1 MKKIIACTK
10 KYLPFIILAPVAL
23 MIEVI
28 LEVNIPKVMADIID
42 IAIPSGSIDAVGQ
55 LGTKMIIMSLCS
67 LLAGIIGCFLSSTGA
82 IGFGSELRKKVFN
95 QIEDFSF
102 ENVDSFQQSSLLT
115 RLTTD
120 VDYIQQGLRMMTTM
134 FIRAPFMMVAAA
146 IVAYQINKDLFVV
159 FIVAIPIILVSIVI
173 FGKIGMPK
181 FRYMLTKYDGLND
194 MAQEY
199 LTNVRVVKSFV
210 RQNYEEKKFSD
221 VNHQLMT
228 SSIDIEGLMCLL
240 GPVMQLIIFGCV
252 IAVYY
257 LGGMDIVSGT
267 MELGQLT
274 AFISYISQI
283 LMGLLM
289 MSMIFLNII
298 RLKGSVD
305 RLKEVLNTE
314 SLIKDGHYKGSV
326 EQGSV
331 DFVNVSFRYRN
342 ASKDSL
348 SNINL
353 HVDAGQ
359 TIGVIGATGC
369 GKTSLVNLIARLYDA
384 STGVVKVSNRDVKEY
399 NLKVLRDQVAMVLQQ
414 NVLFSGT
421 IEENLRWGN
430 ENATMDE
437 IKQACKAACA
447 DEFIESFPDGYKSDL
462 GQGGVNVSGG
472 QKQRLC
478 IARALLKKPKII
490 ILDDSTSAVDTH
502 TDSVIRTALKENLK
516 GTTTFIIAQRIASV
530 MDADKVIVMDEGRV
544 VDFDS
549 PENLLKNN
557 EIYRDIYQTQMK
569 GVE

>member
-55 LGTKMIIMSLCS
+55 LGTKMIIMALCS

-314 SLIKDGHYKGSV
+314 SLIKDGPYKGSV

-384 STGVVKVSNRDVKEY
+384 STGTVKVSNRDVKEY

>member
-55 LGTKMIIMSLCS
+55 LGTKMIIMALCS

-314 SLIKDGHYKGSV
+314 SLIKDGPYKGSV

-331 DFVNVSFRYRN
+331 DFVNVSFRYKN

>member
-55 LGTKMIIMSLCS
+55 LGTKMIVMALCS
-67 LLAGIIGCFLSSTGA
+67 LLAGIVGCFLSSTGA

-314 SLIKDGHYKGSV
+314 SLIKDGPYKGSV

-348 SNINL
+348 ININL

>member
-55 LGTKMIIMSLCS
+55 LGTKMIVMALCS
-67 LLAGIIGCFLSSTGA
+67 LLAGIVGCFLSSTGA

-221 VNHQLMT
+221 VNQQLMT

-240 GPVMQLIIFGCV
+240 GPAMQLIIFGCV

-314 SLIKDGHYKGSV
+314 SLIKDGPYKGSV

>member
-55 LGTKMIIMSLCS
+55 LGTKMIIMALCS

-314 SLIKDGHYKGSV
+314 SLIKDGPYKGSV

-430 ENATMDE
+430 ESATMDE

>member
-55 LGTKMIIMSLCS
+55 LGTKMIIMALCS

-120 VDYIQQGLRMMTTM
+120 VDYIQQGLRMMLTM

-314 SLIKDGHYKGSV
+314 SLIKDGPYKGSV
-326 EQGSV
+326 EEGSV

>member
-55 LGTKMIIMSLCS
+55 LGTKMIVMALCS
-67 LLAGIIGCFLSSTGA
+67 LLAGIVGCFLSSTGA

-314 SLIKDGHYKGSV
+314 SLIKDGPYKGSV
-326 EQGSV
+326 EEGSV
-331 DFVNVSFRYRN
+331 DFVNVSFRYKN

-348 SNINL
+348 ININL
-353 HVDAGQ
+353 HVVAGQ

>member
-10 KYLPFIILAPVAL
+10 KYLPFIILAPIAL

-55 LGTKMIIMSLCS
+55 LGTKMIIMALCS

-314 SLIKDGHYKGSV
+314 SLIKDGPYKGSV

>member
-55 LGTKMIIMSLCS
+55 LGTKMITMALCS

-314 SLIKDGHYKGSV
+314 SLIKDGPYKGSV

-384 STGVVKVSNRDVKEY
+384 STGTVKVSHRDVKEY

>member
-55 LGTKMIIMSLCS
+55 LGTKMIIMALCS

-181 FRYMLTKYDGLND
+181 FRYMLKKYDGLND

-314 SLIKDGHYKGSV
+314 SLIKDGPYKGSV

>member
-55 LGTKMIIMSLCS
+55 LGTKMIIMALCS
-67 LLAGIIGCFLSSTGA
+67 LLAGIIGCYLSSTGA

-314 SLIKDGHYKGSV
+314 SLIKDGPYKGSV

-384 STGVVKVSNRDVKEY
+384 STGTVKVSNRDVKEY

>member
-55 LGTKMIIMSLCS
+55 LGTKMIIMALCS

-173 FGKIGMPK
+173 FGKIGTPK

-240 GPVMQLIIFGCV
+240 GPAMQLIIFGCV

-314 SLIKDGHYKGSV
+314 SLIKDGPYKGSV
-326 EQGSV
+326 EEGSV
-331 DFVNVSFRYRN
+331 DFVNVSFRYKN

-348 SNINL
+348 ININL

>member
-55 LGTKMIIMSLCS
+55 LGTKMIIMALCS

-240 GPVMQLIIFGCV
+240 GPAMQLIIFGCV

-314 SLIKDGHYKGSV
+314 SLIKDGPYKGSV
-326 EQGSV
+326 EEGSV

-369 GKTSLVNLIARLYDA
+369 GKTSLVNLIARLYDV

>member
-55 LGTKMIIMSLCS
+55 LGTKMIIMALCS

-314 SLIKDGHYKGSV
+314 SLIKDGPYKGSV

-331 DFVNVSFRYRN
+331 DFVNVSFRYKN

-359 TIGVIGATGC
+359 TIGIIGATGC

>member
-55 LGTKMIIMSLCS
+55 LGTKMIIMALCS

-240 GPVMQLIIFGCV
+240 GPGMQLIIFGCV

-314 SLIKDGHYKGSV
+314 SLIKDGPYKGSV

>member
-55 LGTKMIIMSLCS
+55 LGTKMIIMALCS

-314 SLIKDGHYKGSV
+314 SLIKDGPYKGSV

-502 TDSVIRTALKENLK
+502 TDSVIRSALKENLK

>member
-55 LGTKMIIMSLCS
+55 LGTKMIIMALCS

-221 VNHQLMT
+221 VNQQLMT

-314 SLIKDGHYKGSV
+314 SLIKDGPYKGGV
-326 EQGSV
+326 EEGSV

>member
-55 LGTKMIIMSLCS
+55 LGTKMIIMALCS

-194 MAQEY
+194 MAQVY

-240 GPVMQLIIFGCV
+240 GPAMQLIIFGCV

-314 SLIKDGHYKGSV
+314 SLIKDGPYKGSV

-369 GKTSLVNLIARLYDA
+369 GKTSLVNLIARLYDV

>member
-42 IAIPSGSIDAVGQ
+42 IAIPSGSIDDVGQ
-55 LGTKMIIMSLCS
+55 LGTKMIIMALCS

-314 SLIKDGHYKGSV
+314 SLIKDGPYKGSV
-326 EQGSV
+326 EEGSV
-331 DFVNVSFRYRN
+331 DFVNVSFRYKN

-348 SNINL
+348 ININL

-369 GKTSLVNLIARLYDA
+369 GKTSLVNLIARLYDV

>member
-55 LGTKMIIMSLCS
+55 LGTKMIIMALCS

-314 SLIKDGHYKGSV
+314 SLIKDGPYKGSV
-326 EQGSV
+326 EEGSV
-331 DFVNVSFRYRN
+331 DFVNVSFRYKN

-348 SNINL
+348 ININL

-369 GKTSLVNLIARLYDA
+369 GKTSLVNLIARLYDV

>member
-55 LGTKMIIMSLCS
+55 LGTKMIIMALCS
-67 LLAGIIGCFLSSTGA
+67 LLAGIVGCFLSSTGA

-221 VNHQLMT
+221 VNQQLMT

-314 SLIKDGHYKGSV
+314 SLIKDGPYKGSV
-326 EQGSV
+326 EEGSV
-331 DFVNVSFRYRN
+331 DFVNVSFRYKN

-348 SNINL
+348 ININL

-369 GKTSLVNLIARLYDA
+369 GKTSLVNLIARLYDV

>member
-55 LGTKMIIMSLCS
+55 LGTKMIIMALCS

-199 LTNVRVVKSFV
+199 LTNVRVAKSFV

-240 GPVMQLIIFGCV
+240 GPAMQLIIFGCV

-314 SLIKDGHYKGSV
+314 SLIKDGPYKGSV
-326 EQGSV
+326 EEGSV
-331 DFVNVSFRYRN
+331 DFVNVSFRYKN

-348 SNINL
+348 ININL

-369 GKTSLVNLIARLYDA
+369 GKTSLVNLIARLYDV

>member
-55 LGTKMIIMSLCS
+55 LGTKMITMALCS

-314 SLIKDGHYKGSV
+314 SLIKDGPYKGSV

>member
-55 LGTKMIIMSLCS
+55 LGTKMIIMALCS

-314 SLIKDGHYKGSV
+314 SLIKDGPYKGSV

-359 TIGVIGATGC
+359 TIGIIGATGC

-569 GVE
+569 GAE

>member
-55 LGTKMIIMSLCS
+55 LGTKMIVMALCS
-67 LLAGIIGCFLSSTGA
+67 LLAGIVGCFLSSTGA

-257 LGGMDIVSGT
+257 LGGLDIVSGT

-314 SLIKDGHYKGSV
+314 SLIKDGPYKGSV

-342 ASKDSL
+342 ASKYSL
-348 SNINL
+348 ININL

>member
-42 IAIPSGSIDAVGQ
+42 IAIPSGSIDDVGQ
-55 LGTKMIIMSLCS
+55 LGTKMIIMALCS

-314 SLIKDGHYKGSV
+314 SLIKDGPYKGSV

-331 DFVNVSFRYRN
+331 DFVNVSFRYKN

-348 SNINL
+348 ININL

-369 GKTSLVNLIARLYDA
+369 GKTSLVNLIARLYDV

>member
-55 LGTKMIIMSLCS
+55 LGTKMIIMALCS

-314 SLIKDGHYKGSV
+314 SLIKDGPYKGSV

-437 IKQACKAACA
+437 IKLACKAACA

>member
-55 LGTKMIIMSLCS
+55 LGTKMIIMALCS

-314 SLIKDGHYKGSV
+314 SLIKDGPYKGSV

-331 DFVNVSFRYRN
+331 DFVNVSFRYKN

-384 STGVVKVSNRDVKEY
+384 STGTVKVSNRDVKEY

>member
-55 LGTKMIIMSLCS
+55 LGTKMIIMALCS

-120 VDYIQQGLRMMTTM
+120 VDYIQQGLRMMLTM

-314 SLIKDGHYKGSV
+314 SLIKDGPYKGGV

>member
-42 IAIPSGSIDAVGQ
+42 IAIPSGSVDAVGQ
-55 LGTKMIIMSLCS
+55 LGTKMIIMALCS
-67 LLAGIIGCFLSSTGA
+67 LLAGIVGCFLSSTGA

-240 GPVMQLIIFGCV
+240 GPAMQLIIFGCV

-314 SLIKDGHYKGSV
+314 SLIKDGPYKGSV
-326 EQGSV
+326 EEGSV
-331 DFVNVSFRYRN
+331 DFVNVSFRYKN

-348 SNINL
+348 ININL

>member
-55 LGTKMIIMSLCS
+55 LGTKMIIMALCS

-314 SLIKDGHYKGSV
+314 SLIKDGPYKGSV

-342 ASKDSL
+342 TSKDSL

>member
-55 LGTKMIIMSLCS
+55 LGTKMIVMALCS
-67 LLAGIIGCFLSSTGA
+67 LLAGIVGCFLSSTGA

-314 SLIKDGHYKGSV
+314 SLIKDGPYKGSV
-326 EQGSV
+326 EEGSV
-331 DFVNVSFRYRN
+331 DFVNVSFRYKN

-348 SNINL
+348 ININL

>member
-55 LGTKMIIMSLCS
+55 LGTKMIVMALCS
-67 LLAGIIGCFLSSTGA
+67 LLAGIVGCFLSSTGA

-240 GPVMQLIIFGCV
+240 GPAMQLIIFGCV

-314 SLIKDGHYKGSV
+314 SLIKDGPYKGSV

-331 DFVNVSFRYRN
+331 DFVNVSFRYKN

-348 SNINL
+348 ININL

>member
-42 IAIPSGSIDAVGQ
+42 IAIPSGSIDDVGQ
-55 LGTKMIIMSLCS
+55 LGTKMIIMALCS

-314 SLIKDGHYKGSV
+314 SLIKDGPYKGSV

-369 GKTSLVNLIARLYDA
+369 GKTSLVNLIARLYDV

>member
-55 LGTKMIIMSLCS
+55 LGTKMIIMALCS

-240 GPVMQLIIFGCV
+240 GPAMQLIIFGCV

-314 SLIKDGHYKGSV
+314 SLIKDGPYKGSV
-326 EQGSV
+326 EEGSV

-369 GKTSLVNLIARLYDA
+369 GKTSLVNLIARLYDV

-447 DEFIESFPDGYKSDL
+447 DEFIESFSDGYKSDL

>member
-55 LGTKMIIMSLCS
+55 LGTKMIIMALCS

-240 GPVMQLIIFGCV
+240 GPAMQLIIFGCV

-314 SLIKDGHYKGSV
+314 SLIKDGPYKGSV
-326 EQGSV
+326 EEGSV
-331 DFVNVSFRYRN
+331 DFVNVSFRYKN

-348 SNINL
+348 ININL

>member
-55 LGTKMIIMSLCS
+55 LGTKMIVMALCS
-67 LLAGIIGCFLSSTGA
+67 LLAGIVGCFLSSTGA

-314 SLIKDGHYKGSV
+314 SLIKDGPYKGSV

-331 DFVNVSFRYRN
+331 DFVNVSFRYKN

-348 SNINL
+348 ININL

>member
-55 LGTKMIIMSLCS
+55 LGTKMIIMALCS

-314 SLIKDGHYKGSV
+314 SLIKDGPYKGGV
-326 EQGSV
+326 EEGSV

-502 TDSVIRTALKENLK
+502 TDSVIRSALKENLK

>member
-55 LGTKMIIMSLCS
+55 LGTKMIIMALCS

-120 VDYIQQGLRMMTTM
+120 VDYIQQGLRMMLTM

-314 SLIKDGHYKGSV
+314 SLIKDGPYKGSV

>member
-55 LGTKMIIMSLCS
+55 LGTKMIVMALCS
-67 LLAGIIGCFLSSTGA
+67 LLAGIVGCFLSSTGA

-240 GPVMQLIIFGCV
+240 GPAMQLIIFGCV

-314 SLIKDGHYKGSV
+314 SLIKDGPYKGSV
-326 EQGSV
+326 EEGSV

-369 GKTSLVNLIARLYDA
+369 GKTSLVNLIARLYDV